1 MKRLFITVV
10 SSFLLGCS
18 AYAGDVLAVVN
29 GHEITTD
36 VAPKNF
42 KDLSPEEQR
51 QIINRL
57 IEKYL
62 AANYALHT
70 DIVKDPEYKKV
81 LEHILNIPSTPQ
93 KSQTLA
99 EAVKKPAGYTDEQLL
114 SKKGLLA
121 FDFLLERKAESMQ
134 PDEKTLR
141 EFYELNRYKYD
152 TPEMVEVATIVVES
166 KEEADKI
173 VKELNDA
180 KGDYHLFSTLAK
192 KYSKAPD
199 AKDGGYL
206 GKIPVSDLNEVIA
219 SHILA
224 LKRGEHTE
232 PIKTV
237 FGYQIYYLI
246 NHIPAVTTTYD
257 MVKNRVKEEYI
268 RKAVKAWAYDTIQSL
283 KASADITIKA
293 EK

>member
-1 MKRLFITVV
+1 M
-10 SSFLLGCS
+10 
-18 AYAGDVLAVVN
+18 VN

-42 KDLSPEEQR
+42 KDLSSEEQR
-51 QIINRL
+51 YIINRL

-99 EAVKKPAGYTDEQLL
+99 EAVKKKSAGYTDEQLL

-121 FDFLLERKAESMQ
+121 FDFLLDRKAESMQ
-134 PDEKTLR
+134 PNEKALR

-152 TPEMVEVATIVVES
+152 TPEMVEVAAIVVES
-166 KEEADKI
+166 KEEADSI
-173 VKELNDA
+173 VKEIKDA

-206 GKIPVSDLNEVIA
+206 GKIPVSDLNEEIA

-268 RKAVKAWAYDTIQSL
+268 RHAVREWAYDTIQSL
-283 KASADITIKA
+283 KASADITIKVDGV